1 LKKTHTLWVMM
12 DLVFLI
18 VFNVMFFIIGGTDH
32 KVSVWISYG
41 SIHFAYFILLV
52 TPLLVCKGQSKAVFG
67 FSLYS
72 LSYAYFFT
80 ELITGMIFI
89 FVSPESYIAALL
101 VQLCIAGVYAVLM
114 MSNMIA
120 NERTAEAEEKRQY
133 EIDYVKKAAAELAS
147 IMSGISDGDT
157 RREIEKVH
165 DAISTSPVKS
175 HPSVLSLE
183 TQLLAGIAIL
193 RSVIRA
199 NKRESIIA
207 QSDTLLTMINE
218 RNRQLKFVHRDR
230 P

>member
-1 LKKTHTLWVMM
+1 MFLKITHTLWLMM
-12 DLVFLI
+12 GLLFPI

-32 KVSVWISYG
+32 RVSVWISYG
-41 SIHFAYFILLV
+41 SIHFAYFILLL

-80 ELITGMIFI
+80 ELITGIIFI
-89 FVSPESYIAALL
+89 LVSPESYIAALL
-101 VQLCIAGVYAVLM
+101 VQLCIAGVYAVLL

-157 RREIEKVH
+157 RRKVEKFH
-165 DAISTSPVKS
+165 DAISASPVKS

-183 TQLLAGIAIL
+183 TQLLAGIANL
-193 RSVIRA
+193 RAAIRA
-199 NKRESIIA
+199 KKMESIIA

-218 RNRQLKFVHRDR
+218 RNRQLKFVRR
-230 P
+230 

>member
-1 LKKTHTLWVMM
+1 MKKTHILWVMM

-18 VFNVMFFIIGGTDH
+18 VFNVMFFVIGGTNH
-32 KVSVWISYG
+32 RASVWISYG
-41 SIHFAYFILLV
+41 AIHFAYLLV
-52 TPLLVCKGQSKAVFG
+52 SKGQSKEVFG

-72 LSYAYFFT
+72 LSSSYFVI
-80 ELITGMIFI
+80 ELITGIIFI
-89 FVSPESYIAALL
+89 LVSPESYIAALL
-101 VQLCIAGVYAVLM
+101 VQLCIAGVYAVLL

-120 NERTAEAEEKRQY
+120 NERTADAEEKRQY

-157 RREIEKVH
+157 RTKVEKVH
-165 DAISTSPVKS
+165 DAISSSPVKS

-183 TQLLAGIAIL
+183 TQLLTGIADL
-193 RSVIRA
+193 RAVIRA

-230 P
+230 L